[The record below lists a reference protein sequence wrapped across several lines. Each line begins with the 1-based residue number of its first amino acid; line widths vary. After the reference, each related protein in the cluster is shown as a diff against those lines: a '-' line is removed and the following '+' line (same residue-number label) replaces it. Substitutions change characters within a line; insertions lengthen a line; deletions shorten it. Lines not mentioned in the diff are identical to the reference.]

1 MSDDECDL
9 DVLVSLLDDNSNS
22 GDVKQEDHTIDK
34 SVGRVDRHGA
44 LSPTHSKSPQP
55 ATEDEDCDIDSLA
68 ASLEED
74 GDFEEGATGNK
85 LTKNKDIPH
94 LLTSSEDRNGPSQS
108 QPVCPEISEPLQS
121 QSSSDELCEPLLSQS
136 ACDETSEQDEDDDT
150 DLQAELLNIQKKML
164 ELQSQLK
171 KRKKSKAASKLSSVV
186 MLEAAKN
193 IDSKKIGEKSEGH
206 HSLKVEG
213 EQTPGPEISQLRT
226 KEQTVTQQVSQQIK
240 DTENRKLSSHQPVCK
255 IMQSD
260 TYAGNG
266 RQKKRQDSIPSNIKD
281 QHIREESF
289 SNTLSPKSDSK
300 SVLSNTRELTND
312 SLEENPFFASS
323 DPGDEC
329 KGTSGVFG
337 DSDSDWE
344 ELDGDLKPGLSE
356 SGQVIH
362 NLMKKADSQRVS
374 TASLEDV
381 KALRQKALKS
391 KSWKTG
397 PFPSQEMV
405 NPPHKN
411 TSESYQSIT
420 DPFSGI
426 RIINPKIS
434 SMEMK
439 YKMADRTLI
448 KLSKIHLKLKSAEL
462 QGNWVTIGVI
472 VHKTEPRT
480 SASGKSFCIWR
491 LSDLDDCDQTISFFL
506 FGEVFKQHWKN
517 EVKSVVG
524 ILNPNKMDKADK
536 GQQDMAFTVNH
547 PNQVMMMGYSQDLGK
562 CAGVSKAGKACT
574 NFINKE
580 QGQFCVYHVQSAYKK
595 TCAKRTELQGSS
607 AVTPKNQVF
616 GRRNN
621 KDSLFFYGGETF
633 TNTKRKASQKDQVT
647 VSKLQAKQLQSQGKF
662 TTMSLHD
669 LDPADKDK
677 LRQLEQKKND
687 LVDLLATPTVGSLNF
702 VKHLVK
708 KENPKEIECSGG
720 KKVEIQSI
728 SPAELLKQHKQDMI
742 RRRKS
747 RQSALPSLESPQ
759 NHKDVTPRLA
769 RGGSIDGFIS
779 LDMSKKAKPVSST
792 ELAKLMAISKV
803 KRSGGIQKED
813 PNAPLKRKRDS
824 PESKQKMQERVL
836 SNIVNKVDEKEK
848 QDEPPMKRSKLLGN
862 IDENS
867 EEFKKLM
874 KSRSKHT
881 GTLAQVEMEQ
891 QDRYF
896 MELEK
901 KEKYEDKMQSTMSV
915 KCTVFTCKNC
925 SYTAMKLA
933 DKCKTE
939 RHMIIKSET
948 SKRFFKCK
956 HCGKRKISIHK
967 YPTEPCD
974 CGEYSFQRTAMME
987 ERRGPQLPG
996 EKLSLRGDEVSYL
1009 GSMKQTVYLDI

>member
-1 MSDDECDL
+1 MSEDECDL
-9 DVLVSLLDDNSNS
+9 DVLVSLLDDDSNS
-22 GDVKQEDHTIDK
+22 GDVKQRDPRDDK
-34 SVGRVDRHGA
+34 SEEEGNGN
-44 LSPTHSKSPQP
+44 SPRSSTHTKSPQL
-55 ATEDEDCDIDSLA
+55 ADEDEDCDMDSLA
-68 ASLEED
+68 AFLEED
-74 GDFEEGATGNK
+74 GDFEEGDTGNK
-85 LTKNKDIPH
+85 LSRNKDIS
-94 LLTSSEDRNGPSQS
+94 LSEERSDLSQS
-108 QPVCPEISEPLQS
+108 QPACAVISEPLQS
-121 QSSSDELCEPLLSQS
+121 QSSDDEKSEPSLSQT
-136 ACDETSEQDEDDDT
+136 AFDEMSEQEEEEDDDT
-150 DLQAELLNIQKKML
+150 DIQAELLNIQKKML

-171 KRKKSKAASKLSSVV
+171 KRKKGKNASKLSSSGKPEV
-186 MLEAAKN
+186 AK
-193 IDSKKIGEKSEGH
+193 DKDCKKSGRETSEDH
-206 HSLKVEG
+206 HSFRVKE
-213 EQTPGPEISQLRT
+213 EQTPAPEMSQPQT
-226 KEQTVTQQVSQQIK
+226 KKRTVTPQVSQKGK
-240 DTENRKLSSHQPVCK
+240 DTENRKYSGHQPISKLLPSNVCV
-255 IMQSD
+255 
-260 TYAGNG
+260 GNG
-266 RQKKRQDSIPSNIKD
+266 EKKMKNGSILPSNKD
-281 QHIREESF
+281 KQKREKCISK
-289 SNTLSPKSDSK
+289 TMSPKSDSK
-300 SVLSNTRELTND
+300 SVVSNNRELTID
-312 SLEENPFFASS
+312 SLDENPFFASS
-323 DPGDEC
+323 DPGDEG
-329 KGTSGVFG
+329 KGTSGLFG

-362 NLMKKADSQRVS
+362 DMMKKADSQRVS
-374 TASLEDV
+374 SASLEDV

-391 KSWKTG
+391 KSWKTD
-397 PFPSQEMV
+397 PFPGQEMV

-411 TSESYQSIT
+411 SSENYQSIT

-448 KLSKIHLKLKSAEL
+448 KLSKIHFKLKSAEL
-462 QGNWVTIGVI
+462 QGNWVTVGVI

-480 SASGKSFCIWR
+480 SSSGKSFCIWR
-491 LSDLDDCDQTISFFL
+491 LSDLDDCDRTISFFL

-517 EVKSVVG
+517 EIKSVVG

-580 QGQFCVYHVQSAYKK
+580 QGQFCVYHVQSAYRK
-595 TCAKRTELQGSS
+595 TCAKRSELQGSS

-633 TNTKRKASQKDQVT
+633 TNTKRKGSQKDQVT
-647 VSKLQAKQLQSQGKF
+647 VSKLQAKQLQSKGKF
-662 TTMSLHD
+662 TTMCLHD

-708 KENPKEIECSGG
+708 KEKPKETDCSGD

-747 RQSALPSLESPQ
+747 RQSALSSLESPQ
-759 NHKDVTPRLA
+759 NPKDVTPKLA
-769 RGGSIDGFIS
+769 RGGSMDGFIS

-813 PNAPLKRKRDS
+813 PNALKRKRDS

-836 SNIVNKVDEKEK
+836 SNIGNTVDEKEK
-848 QDEPPMKRSKLLGN
+848 PEEPPVKRSKLLGN

-867 EEFKKLM
+867 EEFKNLM

-881 GTLAQVEMEQ
+881 GTLAQVEAEQ
-891 QDRYF
+891 EERYF

-915 KCTVFTCKNC
+915 RCTVFTCKNC

-939 RHMIIKSET
+939 RHTIVKSET

-967 YPTEPCD
+967 YPTEPCE
-974 CGEYSFQRTAMME
+974 CGEYNFQRTAMME
-987 ERRGPQLPG
+987 ERKGPQLPG
-996 EKLSLRGDEVSYL
+996 EKLSLRGDEVSYV
-1009 GSMKQTVYLDI
+1009 GAMKQTVYLDL

>member
-1 MSDDECDL
+1 MSEDECDL
-9 DVLVSLLDDNSNS
+9 DVLVSLLDDDSNS
-22 GDVKQEDHTIDK
+22 GDVKQRDPPDNK
-34 SVGRVDRHGA
+34 SVGKGNGN
-44 LSPTHSKSPQP
+44 SPQSSTLTKGPQP
-55 ATEDEDCDIDSLA
+55 ANEDEDCDIDSLA
-68 ASLEED
+68 AFLEED
-74 GDFEEGATGNK
+74 GDFEEGDTGNK
-85 LTKNKDIPH
+85 LSKNKGIS
-94 LLTSSEDRNGPSQS
+94 LSEERGGPSES
-108 QPVCPEISEPLQS
+108 KPACAVISELLQS
-121 QSSSDELCEPLLSQS
+121 QSSSDEKCELSLSRTALDEMSEQEEEED
-136 ACDETSEQDEDDDT
+136 DETDDDT
-150 DLQAELLNIQKKML
+150 NDDTDIQAELLNIQKKML

-171 KRKKSKAASKLSSVV
+171 KKKKKLT
-186 MLEAAKN
+186 
-193 IDSKKIGEKSEGH
+193 IDS
-206 HSLKVEG
+206 
-213 EQTPGPEISQLRT
+213 T
-226 KEQTVTQQVSQQIK
+226 
-240 DTENRKLSSHQPVCK
+240 D
-255 IMQSD
+255 
-260 TYAGNG
+260 
-266 RQKKRQDSIPSNIKD
+266 
-281 QHIREESF
+281 
-289 SNTLSPKSDSK
+289 
-300 SVLSNTRELTND
+300 
-312 SLEENPFFASS
+312 ENPFFASS
-323 DPGDEC
+323 DPGDEG
-329 KGTSGVFG
+329 KGTSGLFG

-344 ELDGDLKPGLSE
+344 ELDGDVKPGLSE

-362 NLMKKADSQRVS
+362 DLMKTADSQRVS
-374 TASLEDV
+374 SASLEDV

-397 PFPSQEMV
+397 PFPGQEMV
-405 NPPHKN
+405 NPPRKN
-411 TSESYQSIT
+411 GNENYQSIT

-439 YKMADRTLI
+439 YKMADRKLI

-462 QGNWVTIGVI
+462 QGDWVTVGVI
-472 VHKTEPRT
+472 VHKSEPRT
-480 SASGKSFCIWR
+480 SSSGKSFCIWR

-524 ILNPNKMDKADK
+524 ILNPNKLDKADK

-547 PNQVMMMGYSQDLGK
+547 PNQIMMMGYSQDLGK

-580 QGQFCVYHVQSAYKK
+580 QRQFCVYHVQSAYKK

-607 AVTPKNQVF
+607 AVTPKNHVF

-669 LDPADKDK
+669 LDPADKEK

-708 KENPKEIECSGG
+708 KENPKETDCSGD

-728 SPAELLKQHKQDMI
+728 SPAELLKQHKQDMV

-747 RQSALPSLESPQ
+747 RQSGLPSLESPQ
-759 NHKDVTPRLA
+759 NPKDVTPKLA
-769 RGGSIDGFIS
+769 RGGSMDGFIS

-792 ELAKLMAISKV
+792 EIAKLMAISKV

-813 PNAPLKRKRDS
+813 PNALKRKRDS
-824 PESKQKMQERVL
+824 PER
-836 SNIVNKVDEKEK
+836 NTVDEKEK
-848 QDEPPMKRSKLLGN
+848 LEEPPVKRSKLLGN

-867 EEFKKLM
+867 EEFKNLM

-891 QDRYF
+891 EERYF

-915 KCTVFTCKNC
+915 RCTVFTCKNC
-925 SYTAMKLA
+925 NYTAMKLA

-939 RHMIIKSET
+939 RHTIVKSET

-967 YPTEPCD
+967 YPTEPCE

-987 ERRGPQLPG
+987 EKKGPKLPG

-1009 GSMKQTVYLDI
+1009 GAMKQTVYLNI

>member
-1 MSDDECDL
+1 MSEDECDL
-9 DVLVSLLDDNSNS
+9 DVLVSLLDDDSNS
-22 GDVKQEDHTIDK
+22 GDVKQRDPRDDK
-34 SVGRVDRHGA
+34 SVEEGNGN
-44 LSPTHSKSPQP
+44 SPRSSTHTKSPQL
-55 ATEDEDCDIDSLA
+55 ANEDEDCDIDSLA
-68 ASLEED
+68 AFLEED
-74 GDFEEGATGNK
+74 GDFEEEDTGNK
-85 LTKNKDIPH
+85 LARNKDIS
-94 LLTSSEDRNGPSQS
+94 LSEERSELSQT
-108 QPVCPEISEPLQS
+108 QPACAVISEPLQS
-121 QSSSDELCEPLLSQS
+121 QSSSDEKSEPSLSQT
-136 ACDETSEQDEDDDT
+136 AFDEMSEQEEEEDDDT
-150 DLQAELLNIQKKML
+150 DIQAELLNIQKKML

-171 KRKKSKAASKLSSVV
+171 KRKKSKNASKLSS
-186 MLEAAKN
+186 
-193 IDSKKIGEKSEGH
+193 SGKSEVDKDKDCKKSGRETFEDH
-206 HSLKVEG
+206 HSFRVKE
-213 EQTPGPEISQLRT
+213 EQTPAPEMSQQQT
-226 KEQTVTQQVSQQIK
+226 KKQSVTPQVSQKGK
-240 DTENRKLSSHQPVCK
+240 DIENRKYSGHQPISRLLPSNVCV
-255 IMQSD
+255 
-260 TYAGNG
+260 GNG
-266 RQKKRQDSIPSNIKD
+266 EKKMKNGSILPSNKD
-281 QHIREESF
+281 EQKREKCISK
-289 SNTLSPKSDSK
+289 TMSPKSDSK
-300 SVLSNTRELTND
+300 SVVSNNRELTID
-312 SLEENPFFASS
+312 SLDENPFFASS
-323 DPGDEC
+323 DPGDEG
-329 KGTSGVFG
+329 KGTSGLFG

-362 NLMKKADSQRVS
+362 DLMKKADSQRVS
-374 TASLEDV
+374 SASLEDV

-391 KSWKTG
+391 KSWKTD
-397 PFPSQEMV
+397 PFPGQEMV

-411 TSESYQSIT
+411 SSENYQSIT

-448 KLSKIHLKLKSAEL
+448 KLSKIHFKLKSAEL
-462 QGNWVTIGVI
+462 QGNWVTVGVI

-480 SASGKSFCIWR
+480 SSSGKSFCIWR
-491 LSDLDDCDQTISFFL
+491 LSDLDDCDRTISFFL

-580 QGQFCVYHVQSAYKK
+580 QGQFCVYHVQSAYRK
-595 TCAKRTELQGSS
+595 TCAKRSELQGSS

-633 TNTKRKASQKDQVT
+633 TNTKRKGSQKDQVT
-647 VSKLQAKQLQSQGKF
+647 VSKLQAKQLQSKGKF
-662 TTMSLHD
+662 TTMCLHD

-708 KENPKEIECSGG
+708 KEKPKETDCSGD

-759 NHKDVTPRLA
+759 NPKDVTPKLA
-769 RGGSIDGFIS
+769 RGGSMHGFIS

-803 KRSGGIQKED
+803 KRSGGLQKED
-813 PNAPLKRKRDS
+813 PNALKRKRDS

-836 SNIVNKVDEKEK
+836 SNIGNTVDEKEK
-848 QDEPPMKRSKLLGN
+848 PEEPPVKRSKLLGN

-867 EEFKKLM
+867 KEFKNLM

-881 GTLAQVEMEQ
+881 GTLAQVEAEQ
-891 QDRYF
+891 EERYF

-915 KCTVFTCKNC
+915 RCTVFTCKNC

-939 RHMIIKSET
+939 RHTIVKSET

-967 YPTEPCD
+967 YPTEPCE

-987 ERRGPQLPG
+987 ERKGPQLPG
-996 EKLSLRGDEVSYL
+996 EKLSLRGDEVSYV
-1009 GSMKQTVYLDI
+1009 GAMKQTVYLDL